1 MRHLTPEDA
10 EAIRKVMFGW
20 KKHLKTKN
28 QTLSAVELELK
39 NVTEVVR
46 RDPTLRVF
54 VKRIAMS
61 VSLDSIKVIYFYLI
75 LAFFIFNSKFF
86 YLGQIQH
93 VREMLDVEE
102 NVTPGLSRSEFVT
115 YYEREAV
122 ARALNVIL
130 FIFVIFYFFN

>member
-1 MRHLTPEDA
+1 MRHLTPEHA
-10 EAIRKVMFGW
+10 EAIHKVMFGW
-20 KKHLKTKN
+20 EKHLKTKN

-86 YLGQIQH
+86 LLRLNSACSGN
-93 VREMLDVEE
+93 VRCR
-102 NVTPGLSRSEFVT
+102 G
-115 YYEREAV
+115 ERHAGPEP
-122 ARALNVIL
+122 I
-130 FIFVIFYFFN
+130 